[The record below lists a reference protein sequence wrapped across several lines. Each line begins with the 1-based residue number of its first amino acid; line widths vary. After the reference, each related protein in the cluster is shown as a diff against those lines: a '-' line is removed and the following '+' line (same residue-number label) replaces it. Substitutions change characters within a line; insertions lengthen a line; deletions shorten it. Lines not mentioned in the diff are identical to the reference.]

1 MKVFTDGLFKIGST
15 HKVCQDYVH
24 HGQDFLPFAVV
35 SDGCSGSN
43 NSDIGSRILAHSF
56 EQVMKLIG
64 REKIITY
71 PAKSLAA
78 RVQSYAY
85 SNIANLGIDESSLHA
100 TLLFAVANEEQNKLR
115 VTMIGDGVFAY
126 KLKSSDQ
133 PAIVKSDFSHD
144 YPVYPG
150 YFNNNELMHEYERVN
165 LEVGQEVTHTWIQGS
180 QPEGYLPNKC
190 KYIFNIVLPLDEIE
204 WAMLSSDGIDTFV
217 GEAFPNEAQNTK
229 DLVLPYFSAIKARQG
244 EFVTRRIN
252 KMLNKELSGFI
263 HEDDLSVAGI
273 SFI

>member
-1 MKVFTDGLFKIGST
+1 MKIFTDGLFRIGST
-15 HKVCQDYVH
+15 HKVCQDYIH

-35 SDGCSGSN
+35 SDGCSGSK

-64 REKIITY
+64 KDNIINY

-100 TLLFAVANEEQNKLR
+100 TLLFAVANQEQGKLR
-115 VTMIGDGVFAY
+115 VTMIGDGFLAY
-126 KLKSSDQ
+126 KLKSQDA
-133 PAIVKSDFSHD
+133 PHIIKSDFSHD

-150 YFNNNELMHEYERVN
+150 YFNNSELMHEFERVN
-165 LEVGQEVTHTWIQGS
+165 TEVGQNVTHEWLQGKS
-180 QPEGYLPNKC
+180 PEGYIPNKC
-190 KYIFNIVLPLDEIE
+190 KYIFNLILPLEEIE
-204 WAMLSSDGIDTFV
+204 WVMLTSDGIGTFV
-217 GEAFPNEAQNTK
+217 DEAFPNAALNTEET
-229 DLVLPYFSAIKARQG
+229 VLPYFSGIKARQG

-252 KMLNKELSGFI
+252 KMLTKELTGNI
-263 HEDDLSVAGI
+263 HEDDISVAGI